1 MQCFNQIQ
9 VINTNT
15 FILWVSI
22 HEYQKIL
29 FVIPILQDQ
38 DYDLDKTYLNQIA
51 NLKFIIK
58 SSKSISRFHNMSYGI
73 WRRMRDGKKM
83 KNFTENPIKQVYCL
97 GTI

>member
-1 MQCFNQIQ
+1 MFQSN
-9 VINTNT
+9 
-15 FILWVSI
+15 SS
-22 HEYQKIL
+22 HECQYFHICKYHECQKIL

-73 WRRMRDGKKM
+73 
-83 KNFTENPIKQVYCL
+83 
-97 GTI
+97 